1 MVGKLKKHMYGTR
14 KAADGWHSEY
24 AGRLVHELKFEV
36 GDASACVFYHRA
48 KNLRCSVHGDDIT
61 TVGSKTNLDWFK
73 AELEKLYELKEA
85 ARIGPADEDD
95 KEATVL
101 NRVVRWTP
109 QGLEMEADPRQGE
122 KLLRDL
128 RLDGDGV
135 KAAASPGVRATR
147 EQLDGDAP
155 LDASKRT
162 PYRAVVARANYL
174 ASDRPEL
181 QFPAKEVCRWMSSPT
196 DLSLAALKRLGRYVH
211 DHRRLVYHYP
221 WQTVSRVDTYS
232 DTDWAGCLKTRKS
245 TSGGCLMLGTHLLK
259 SWSST
264 QTSISLSSGE
274 AEFYGV
280 VKASGVSLGYQALL
294 RGVGLN
300 LPIRV
305 WTDSSATIG
314 ICGRQ
319 GLGKLRHVDT
329 QCLWIQQ
336 RVRDGSVELCKVK
349 GEENPADLFT
359 KHLTSRD
366 RIHSL
371 LDLLGCR
378 YRDGRASAAP
388 VLRSGA
394 GTSKGELLKLAEDST
409 GTMLWHGKVFP
420 RSGGEY
426 ADVPEAWPARE
437 GLLPHLHED
446 SEDRFPRAVT
456 CEELEDKDPEGDEG
470 LELRGAALGQHGDD
484 AEEVMELRN
493 DSEMLMTQR
502 RQRGHTRP

>member
-1 MVGKLKKHMYGTR
+1 M
-14 KAADGWHSEY
+14 
-24 AGRLVHELKFEV
+24 
-36 GDASACVFYHRA
+36 
-48 KNLRCSVHGDDIT
+48 
-61 TVGSKTNLDWFK
+61 DWFR

-85 ARIGPADEDD
+85 ARLGPGPEDD

-109 QGLEMEADPRQGE
+109 EGLEMEADPRQAE

-128 RLDGDGV
+128 KLDGAGV
-135 KAAASPGVRATR
+135 KAAASPGVRPTR
-147 EQLDGDAP
+147 EQLDQDAA
-155 LDASKRT
+155 LERQKCT

-181 QFPAKEVCRWMSSPT
+181 QFAAKEVCRWMSAPT
-196 DLSLAALKRLGRYVH
+196 DLSLAALKRLGRYVCEH
-211 DHRRLVYHYP
+211 KRLVYHYP

-259 SWSST
+259 SWAST
-264 QTSISLSSGE
+264 QTSVSLSSGE

-294 RGVGLN
+294 RDVGIN

-349 GEENPADLFT
+349 GEQNPADLFT
-359 KHLTSRD
+359 KHLTSRE
-366 RIHSL
+366 RIHNF
-371 LDLLGCR
+371 LDLFGCK
-378 YRDGRASAAP
+378 YKGGRAAVAP
-388 VLRSGA
+388 VLRSGV
-394 GTSKGELLKLAEDST
+394 GTSKGELLRFAEETT
-409 GTMLWHGKVFP
+409 GTMLWQGRRFP
-420 RSGGEY
+420 CAAAGGDAEI
-426 ADVPEAWPARE
+426 PEALPAIE
-437 GLLPHLHED
+437 GLLPHLHSD
-446 SEDRFPRAVT
+446 WRDRFPQAVA
-456 CEELEDKDPEGDEG
+456 CEELDEKDPSEEGG
-470 LELRGAALGQHGDD
+470 LEARGIQLGK
-484 AEEVMELRN
+484 
-493 DSEMLMTQR
+493 
-502 RQRGHTRP
+502 RGGTE